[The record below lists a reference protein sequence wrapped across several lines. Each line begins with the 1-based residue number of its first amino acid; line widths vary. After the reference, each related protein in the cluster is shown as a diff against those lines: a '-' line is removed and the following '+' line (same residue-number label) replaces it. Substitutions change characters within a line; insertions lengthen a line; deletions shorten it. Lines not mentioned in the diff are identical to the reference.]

1 MTAPIYA
8 NLDDYKTWSGDNTAS
23 ITPALFARASGVV
36 DEVLIGAVYVV
47 DSDEKPTDPKV
58 AGALKDATCAQA
70 QWFDETGDTTGSS
83 AGGEL
88 GHITS
93 ASIGSASYSM
103 KNSAGGSDGTGV
115 QTTASGIPIAPGVLS
130 ALRLAGLKP
139 SGVLTY
145 G

>member
-8 NLDDYKTWSGDNTAS
+8 TLDDYRDWVGDQTAEMS
-23 ITPALFARASGVV
+23 AVLFVRASRVV
-36 DEVLIGAVYVV
+36 DEVLIGAVYDV
-47 DSDEKPTDPKV
+47 DSSELPTDPV
-58 AGALKDATCAQA
+58 VLEALKDATCAQA
-70 QWFDETGDTTGSS
+70 QWFDETGDTTASG

-103 KNSAGGSDGTGV
+103 KNAGGGTDAGAT
-115 QTTASGIPIAPGVLS
+115 QTTPSGIPIAPGVVS
-130 ALRLAGLKP
+130 TLRIAGLKP